1 MTASS
6 STRIAAL
13 AILLVGLIGWS
24 ADSAAQRSIVVL
36 DFELRDLTLDAGSPE
51 ARAQAA
57 AVGPLLRK
65 ALAASADL
73 RVVEL
78 PPGEQAAA
86 DRAEG
91 YLFDHPE
98 AAAELAQRHG
108 ADWIAV
114 CRLHKPSPLF
124 SYLIVRLVETKPRR
138 PAGEFVVEIKGR
150 FEETAARGTA
160 RLAEQIG
167 AALATHAQKR

>member
-1 MTASS
+1 MTASP

-13 AILLVGLIGWS
+13 ASLLFALSAWS
-24 ADSAAQRSIVVL
+24 AESAAQRTIAVL
-36 DFELRDLTLDAGSPE
+36 DFELRDLTLEAGSPE
-51 ARAQAA
+51 ARAQAQ

-65 ALAASADL
+65 SLAASADL
-73 RVVEL
+73 RVIEL
-78 PPGEQAAA
+78 PPGEQASA

-91 YLFDHPE
+91 YLFDHAD

-150 FEETAARGTA
+150 FEETAARGAA
-160 RLAEQIG
+160 RLAEQIR
-167 AALATHAQKR
+167 AALATHAEKR

>member
-1 MTASS
+1 MTASPS
-6 STRIAAL
+6 ARIAAL
-13 AILLVGLIGWS
+13 AILLAGLIGWS
-24 ADSAAQRSIVVL
+24 ADSAAQRTIAVL
-36 DFELRDLTLDAGSPE
+36 DFELRDLTLDSGSPE
-51 ARAQAA
+51 AGAQAA

-65 ALAASADL
+65 ALAGSADL
-73 RVVEL
+73 RVIEL

-98 AAAELAQRHG
+98 VAAELAQRHG

-150 FEETAARGTA
+150 FEDTAARGTA
-160 RLAEQIG
+160 RLTEQIQ
-167 AALATHAQKR
+167 AALAKHAEKR

>member
-1 MTASS
+1 MTASP

-13 AILLVGLIGWS
+13 ASLLFALTAWS
-24 ADSAAQRSIVVL
+24 ADSAAQRTVAVL
-36 DFELRDLTLDAGSPE
+36 DFELRDLTLDAGSSE
-51 ARAQAA
+51 ARAQAE
-57 AVGPLLRK
+57 AVGPPLRK
-65 ALAASADL
+65 ALTGSDGF

-78 PPGEQAAA
+78 PPREQAAA

-108 ADWIAV
+108 AEWIAV
-114 CRLHKPSPLF
+114 CRMHKASPLF

-150 FEETAARGTA
+150 FEDTAARGTA
-160 RLAEQIG
+160 WLAEQIR

>member
-1 MTASS
+1 MTASPS
-6 STRIAAL
+6 ARIAAL
-13 AILLVGLIGWS
+13 AALLLALIAWS
-24 ADSAAQRSIVVL
+24 ADSAAQRTIAVL

-51 ARAQAA
+51 ASAQAA
-57 AVGPLLRK
+57 AVGPLLR
-65 ALAASADL
+65 ASLGAFPDL

-78 PPGEQAAA
+78 PPGEQADA

-108 ADWIAV
+108 ADWAAV

-124 SYLIVRLVETKPRR
+124 SYLIVRLVEVQPQR

-150 FEETAARGTA
+150 FEETAKRGTA
-160 RLAEQIG
+160 RLAEQIQ
-167 AALATHAQKR
+167 AALARHAEKR

>member
-1 MTASS
+1 MTASP

-13 AILLVGLIGWS
+13 ASLLLALIAWS
-24 ADSAAQRSIVVL
+24 ADSAAQPTIAVL

-51 ARAQAA
+51 ATAQAQ

-65 ALAASADL
+65 SLAGSGDI

-91 YLFDHPE
+91 YLFDHLE

-124 SYLIVRLVETKPRR
+124 SYLIVRLVETRPRR

-150 FEETAARGTA
+150 FDDTAARGTA
-160 RLAEQIG
+160 RLAEQIRE
-167 AALATHAQKR
+167 ALAAHAKKR